1 MYQAI
6 VVPGSSHCF
15 DSWSKWLAS
24 VGITIARQIKLT
36 RLKSASIVK
45 NTYLSLCNT
54 AVTRLNGVNGV
65 NGVGANKNHLY

>member
-15 DSWSKWLAS
+15 DSWSKRLAS

-36 RLKSASIVK
+36 RLNSASNSKKYIFV
-45 NTYLSLCNT
+45 TLSLCHF
-54 AVTRLNGVNGV
+54 VTRLNGINGGI
-65 NGVGANKNHLY
+65 NGVGDK